1 MSIPKPPEVPI
12 QKEDFDY
19 YSYLFEL
26 NKWLG
31 TVYNAI
37 ENRLRWRPI
46 TKRVAANYTSNVED
60 NVISVTDTSV
70 PRTITINSDSIT
82 YIDYEIEVSDESG
95 GAGANN
101 ITVATEGAETI
112 NGAATYVIST
122 NYGSVLLRSN
132 GTNLFIR

>member
-12 QKEDFDY
+12 QKEGFDY